1 MTTLCWSWATML
13 MSHIDVSVTS
23 CNFHIGSDLVLVFG
37 RSSLEWTVQFSVH
50 VQLTKKNKQRK
61 AIQNDSNLGYRTSEV
76 NVTPTH
82 YPRRHTDMCNFLRYW
97 IIIHF
102 GDAIRAQTSHVITD
116 QQPEIDRGREREGT
130 NEVIISA
137 HLFIFVLHHWVVSL
151 RIRTPRNNCAVAINI
166 KETLIKIF
174 KVLWLFL
181 IKL

>member
-1 MTTLCWSWATML
+1 MTTFCWSWATMR
-13 MSHIDVSVTS
+13 MSHIDVSFTS
-23 CNFHIGSDLVLVFG
+23 CNFQIVSHLVLVFA

-82 YPRRHTDMCNFLRYW
+82 YPRRHNLMRNFLRYW

-102 GDAIRAQTSHVITD
+102 GSFYLWCNTNVNHSRDNGPTTGV
-116 QQPEIDRGREREGT
+116 EREGT

-151 RIRTPRNNCAVAINI
+151 RIRTPRNNWAVAINI
-166 KETLIKIF
+166 KETLIKVF